1 MDVTAK
7 LLRVFLVE
15 KQIRGLQTRLRA
27 AERFLNEQ
35 TSQVTQLDAKK
46 AAIDAQLKQLTAVA
60 KQAEGEVARLDARMA
75 TLRDQMNGA
84 QTNKEYKAF
93 LTELNTFKLEKDK
106 AEQSALESMTKIDEL
121 KKQAG
126 EIETQ
131 REERDKL
138 RGVAVAERDARAA
151 EIKERLDELTRERV
165 ALAADV
171 PGDSLRLLER
181 LVHVRGEGAMAPIEI
196 QDRKRHEFTCG
207 SCQMSLPLDTVS
219 GLMSKGKLTTCVSC
233 GCILYLGEEEAKSL
247 QPAANKR

>member
-15 KQIRGLQTRLRA
+15 KQIRGLQTRLKA

-46 AAIDAQLKQLTAVA
+46 TAIDAQLKQLAAVA

-93 LTELNTFKLEKDK
+93 LTELNTFKGEKDK
-106 AEQSALESMTKIDEL
+106 AEQSALEAMTKVDDL

-131 REERDKL
+131 RAERDKL

-151 EIKERLDELTRERV
+151 EIKDRLDELTKERV
-165 ALAADV
+165 SLTADV
-171 PGDSLRLLER
+171 PGDSLRMLER
-181 LVHVRGEGAMAPIEI
+181 LVNTRGEDAMAPIEI

-247 QPAANKR
+247 QPTAPKR

>member
-15 KQIRGLQTRLRA
+15 KQIRGLQTRLKA

-35 TSQVTQLDAKK
+35 TSQVAQLDTKK
-46 AAIDAQLKQLTAVA
+46 ASIEVQLKQLSAVA

-75 TLRDQMNGA
+75 TIRDQMNGA

-106 AEQSALESMTKIDEL
+106 AEQSALEAMTKVDEL
-121 KKQAG
+121 RKQAG
-126 EIETQ
+126 EIDTQ
-131 REERDKL
+131 RSEREKL
-138 RGVAVAERDARAA
+138 RVVAVAERDARAA
-151 EIKERLDELTRERV
+151 EIKDRLDELTKERV
-165 ALAADV
+165 ALTADV
-171 PGDSLRLLER
+171 PADSLRMLER
-181 LVHVRGEGAMAPIEI
+181 LVNTRGEDAMAPIEI

>member
-15 KQIRGLQTRLRA
+15 KQIRGLQTRLKA

-35 TSQVTQLDAKK
+35 TSQVAQLDAKK
-46 AAIDAQLKQLTAVA
+46 TAIDTQLKHLAAVA

-75 TLRDQMNGA
+75 AIREQMNGA

-106 AEQSALESMTKIDEL
+106 SEQSALEAMTKVDEL
-121 KKQAG
+121 KKQGG

-131 REERDKL
+131 RGEREKMRQVAVTERDT
-138 RGVAVAERDARAA
+138 RAA
-151 EIKERLDELTRERV
+151 EIKDRLNELTGQR
-165 ALAADV
+165 ATLTADV
-171 PGDSLRLLER
+171 PGDSLRMLER
-181 LVHVRGEGAMAPIEI
+181 LVHVRGEDAMAPIEI

-247 QPAANKR
+247 QPAAPKR

>member
-15 KQIRGLQTRLRA
+15 KQIRGLQTRLKA

-35 TSQVTQLDAKK
+35 TTQVTQLDAKK
-46 AAIDAQLKQLTAVA
+46 TSIDTQLKQLAAVA

-106 AEQSALESMTKIDEL
+106 AEQSALEAMTKVDEL
-121 KKQAG
+121 KKQVG
-126 EIETQ
+126 EVEAQ
-131 REERDKL
+131 RAERDKL
-138 RGVAVAERDARAA
+138 RAVAVAERDARAA
-151 EIKERLDELTRERV
+151 EIKDRLDELTKERV
-165 ALAADV
+165 ALTADV
-171 PGDSLRLLER
+171 PGDSLRMLER
-181 LVHVRGEGAMAPIEI
+181 LVNTRGEDAMAPIEI

-247 QPAANKR
+247 QPAAPKR